1 MKRFTEK
8 VHHEQQKEVV
18 WVMRDEDDR
27 QKEQQPGKR
36 KSNAEEEDATFKLPI
51 VYSNR
56 YGVKFCG
63 MEKLHPFDAA
73 KGAHVLKF
81 LLQNEVL
88 WPGQFYEPAEI
99 TKAELQKVHTRKY
112 LRGLKWSLNAAKI
125 SEIPLLVFVPNTF
138 VQRGYLRPMRFQTAG
153 SILAGSLAL
162 RYGWAINLGG
172 GFHHCCAYKGGGF
185 CPYADIT
192 LLVTK
197 TLEEEHDVETAMI
210 VDLDAHQGNG
220 HERDFYENDKVF
232 ILDMYNAAIYPR
244 DHEAKLAIRCAVEL
258 KPRTADETYLKKL
271 KRSLKHSLNEFRPDL
286 LVYNAGTD
294 VLIGDPLG
302 LLSIT
307 PEGVM
312 ERDQFVFATCREQRI
327 PIVMLLSGGYL
338 KSSAKVIAES
348 IINLKAK
355 GLLVC

>member
-8 VHHEQQKEVV
+8 VHHEQQKEAV
-18 WVMRDEDDR
+18 WVMREKDDE
-27 QKEQQPGKR
+27 QSEQVGKR
-36 KSNAEEEDATFKLPI
+36 KSDEEQEDDSLKTPI
-51 VYSNR
+51 VYSSR
-56 YGVKFCG
+56 YGVRFCG

-81 LLQNEVL
+81 LLKNEIFRH
-88 WPGQFYEPAEI
+88 GRFYEPSEI

-112 LRGLKWSLNAAKI
+112 LRSLK
-125 SEIPLLVFVPNTF
+125 
-138 VQRGYLRPMRFQTAG
+138 RGYLRPMRFQTAG

-192 LLVTK
+192 LLINK
-197 TLEEEHDVETAMI
+197 TLEEEPNVETAMI

-220 HERDFYENDKVF
+220 HERDFYENEKVF
-232 ILDMYNAAIYPR
+232 ILDMYNASIYPR
-244 DHEAKLAIRCAVEL
+244 DHEAKLAISCAVEL

-271 KRSLKHSLNEFRPDL
+271 KRSFKYALSEFRPDL

-294 VLIGDPLG
+294 ILLGDPLG

-312 ERDQFVFATCREQRI
+312 ERDQFVFATCREERI

-348 IINLKAK
+348 IVNLKTK
-355 GLLVC
+355 GLLVY

>member
-18 WVMRDEDDR
+18 WVMREDIDEQSD
-27 QKEQQPGKR
+27 QAVAKR
-36 KSNAEEEDATFKLPI
+36 KSNGEQEDDSLKTPI
-51 VYSNR
+51 VYSKSYEVR
-56 YGVKFCG
+56 FCG

-73 KGAHVLKF
+73 KGSHVLKF
-81 LLQNEVL
+81 LLQNEIFC
-88 WPGQFYEPAEI
+88 PGRFYEPSEI
-99 TKAELQKVHTRKY
+99 TKTELQKVHTRKY
-112 LRGLKWSLNAAKI
+112 LRSLKWSVNAAKI
-125 SEIPLLVFVPNTF
+125 SEIPLLLFVPNTF

-153 SILAGSLAL
+153 SILAGSLAI

-172 GFHHCCAYKGGGF
+172 GFHHCCAYRGGGF

-192 LLVTK
+192 LLITK
-197 TLEEEHDVETAMI
+197 TLEEEPNIETAMI

-220 HERDFYENDKVF
+220 HERDFYENEKVF
-232 ILDMYNAAIYPR
+232 ILDMYNASIYPR
-244 DHEAKLAIRCAVEL
+244 DHEAKLAISCAVEL
-258 KPRTADETYLKKL
+258 KPRTADGTYMKKL
-271 KRSLKHSLNEFRPDL
+271 KRSLKYALSEFRPDL

-294 VLIGDPLG
+294 ILLGDPLG
-302 LLSIT
+302 HLCIT

-312 ERDQFVFATCREQRI
+312 ERDQFVFATCREERI

-348 IINLKAK
+348 IVNLKTK